1 MGGRSRRGRNSAMQD
16 LQTLVDKPFLIVSIV
31 GTLFVL
37 TEMVLR
43 YFRKSICSTIGC
55 KLVAS
60 YARFGDISILLIGF
74 LIFSLLIALTIMS
87 SYFNKTAFGEYIN
100 LILIA
105 SLACEGY
112 FAGFQAFRIHRP
124 CIFCLTVFGFI
135 VALGLLRLLQG
146 EREIITG
153 FAAMAGV
160 FSLCYLILP
169 VESTVQIEGHPAV
182 PTVGRPAPEFDL
194 TLFSGQKVA
203 LKDFLGKLVIIIFW
217 SSG

>member
-1 MGGRSRRGRNSAMQD
+1 MQD
-16 LQTLVDKPFLIVSIV
+16 LHTLPEKLFLIVTIV

-43 YFRKSICSTIGC
+43 YFSKSICSTVGC

-60 YARFGDISILLIGF
+60 HARYGDISILFIGLLTF
-74 LIFSLLIALTIMS
+74 LLLIALTVMS
-87 SYFNKTAFGEYIN
+87 SCFNKPAFGEYMN
-100 LILIA
+100 LILIV

-112 FAGFQAFRIHRP
+112 FTGFQAFRIHRP

-135 VALGLLRLLQG
+135 IALGLLRLLQG
-146 EREIITG
+146 EREVITG

-169 VESTVQIEGHPAV
+169 VESTVQIEGHPAM

-194 TLFSGQKVA
+194 TLFSGQKVG
-203 LKDFLGKLVIIIFW
+203 LKDFLGKLVVIIFW

>member
-1 MGGRSRRGRNSAMQD
+1 
-16 LQTLVDKPFLIVSIV
+16 V

-43 YFRKSICSTIGC
+43 YFRKSICSTVGC

-60 YARFGDISILLIGF
+60 HARFGDIPIMLIGLLTFSLLIGF
-74 LIFSLLIALTIMS
+74 TVMS
-87 SYFNKTAFGEYIN
+87 SCFNKTAFGEYVN
-100 LILIA
+100 LILIV

-112 FAGFQAFRIHRP
+112 FTGFQAFRIHRP
-124 CIFCLTVFGFI
+124 CIFCLAVFGFI
-135 VALGLLRLLQG
+135 ITLGLLRLLQG

-153 FAAMAGV
+153 FGAMAGV

-169 VESTVQIEGHPAV
+169 VEGTVQIEGHPAV
-182 PTVGRPAPEFDL
+182 PTVGLPAPEFNL
-194 TLFSGQKVA
+194 TLFNGQKVA
-203 LKDFLGKLVIIIFW
+203 LKDFLGKLIVIIFW

>member
-1 MGGRSRRGRNSAMQD
+1 MQD
-16 LQTLVDKPFLIVSIV
+16 PHTLVDKLFLIVGIV

-37 TEMVLR
+37 TETVLR
-43 YFRKSICSTIGC
+43 YFRKSICSAVGC
-55 KLVAS
+55 KLVAR

-74 LIFSLLIALTIMS
+74 LTFSLLIVLTVMS
-87 SYFNKTAFGEYIN
+87 SYFNKTAFGGYIN
-100 LILIA
+100 LILIV

-135 VALGLLRLLQG
+135 VTLGLLRLLQG
-146 EREIITG
+146 EREIISG

-169 VESTVQIEGHPAV
+169 VESTHRIEGHPVV
-182 PTVGRPAPEFDL
+182 PMVGRPAPEFGL

-203 LKDFLGKLVIIIFW
+203 LKDFLGKLVVIIFW

>member
-1 MGGRSRRGRNSAMQD
+1 MQD
-16 LQTLVDKPFLIVSIV
+16 LQTLGGELFLIVGIV

-43 YFRKSICSTIGC
+43 YFRKSICSTVGC

-74 LIFSLLIALTIMS
+74 LTFSLLIALTIMS
-87 SYFNKTAFGEYIN
+87 SYFNKTAFEEYIN
-100 LILIA
+100 LILVV

-135 VALGLLRLLQG
+135 VTLGLLRLLQG

-182 PTVGRPAPEFDL
+182 PTVGQPAPEFDL
-194 TLFSGQKVA
+194 TLFGGQKVA
-203 LKDFLGKLVIIIFW
+203 LKDFLGKLVVIIFW

>member
-1 MGGRSRRGRNSAMQD
+1 MQD
-16 LQTLVDKPFLIVSIV
+16 PQTVVDKLFLIVSIV

-43 YFRKSICSTIGC
+43 YFKKSTCSAVGC
-55 KLVAS
+55 KLVAR

-74 LIFSLLIALTIMS
+74 STFSLLIACTIMS
-87 SYFNKTAFGEYIN
+87 SYFNKTTFGEYIN
-100 LILIA
+100 LILIV

-112 FAGFQAFRIHRP
+112 FAGFQAFRVHKP
-124 CIFCLTVFGFI
+124 CMFCLTVFGFI
-135 VALGLLRLLQG
+135 VTLSLLRLLQG
-146 EREIITG
+146 EREIIAG

-182 PTVGRPAPEFDL
+182 PTVGQPAPEFDL

-203 LKDFLGKLVIIIFW
+203 LKDFLGKVVVIIFW

>member
-1 MGGRSRRGRNSAMQD
+1 
-16 LQTLVDKPFLIVSIV
+16 
-31 GTLFVL
+31 
-37 TEMVLR
+37 MVLR
-43 YFRKSICSTIGC
+43 YFRKSICSTVGC

-87 SYFNKTAFGEYIN
+87 PYFNKTAFGEYIN

-112 FAGFQAFRIHRP
+112 FTGFQAFRIHRP

-135 VALGLLRLLQG
+135 VTLGLLRLLQG

-182 PTVGRPAPEFDL
+182 PMVGKPAPEFDL
-194 TLFSGQKVA
+194 TLFGGQKVA
-203 LKDFLGKLVIIIFW
+203 LKDFLGKLVVIIFW

>member
-1 MGGRSRRGRNSAMQD
+1 
-16 LQTLVDKPFLIVSIV
+16 
-31 GTLFVL
+31 
-37 TEMVLR
+37 
-43 YFRKSICSTIGC
+43 
-55 KLVAS
+55 VAS

-74 LIFSLLIALTIMS
+74 LIFSLLIALTIMNS
-87 SYFNKTAFGEYIN
+87 CFNKAAFGEYIN
-100 LILIA
+100 LILVV

-112 FAGFQAFRIHRP
+112 FAGFQAFRVHKP

-135 VALGLLRLLQG
+135 VTLGLLRLLQG
-146 EREIITG
+146 EREIMTG

-182 PTVGRPAPEFDL
+182 PTAGRPAPEFDL
-194 TLFSGQKVA
+194 TLFGGQKVA
-203 LKDFLGKLVIIIFW
+203 LKDFLGKLVVIIFW

>member
-1 MGGRSRRGRNSAMQD
+1 MQD
-16 LQTLVDKPFLIVSIV
+16 LQTLGGELFLIVGIV

-43 YFRKSICSTIGC
+43 YFRKSICSTVGC

-74 LIFSLLIALTIMS
+74 LTFSVLIACTVMS
-87 SYFNKTAFGEYIN
+87 SYFNKTAFGEYSN
-100 LILIA
+100 LILIV

-112 FAGFQAFRIHRP
+112 FAGFQAFRVHKP
-124 CIFCLTVFGFI
+124 CMFCLTVFGFI
-135 VALGLLRLLQG
+135 VTLSLLRLLQG

-182 PTVGRPAPEFDL
+182 PTVGQPAPEFDL

-203 LKDFLGKLVIIIFW
+203 LKDFLGRLVVIIFW